1 MEDSAAGEDE
11 ITEIVEYREEVG
23 ESEKVS
29 RLSRML
35 SAGMRLGKKVAIV
48 GIVVSSAPVLLPP
61 LAVIS
66 ALGFAFSVPYGFVF
80 VSYVGTENL
89 MRKLLPPPEI
99 KYITYEEEGGE
110 GVAGLAMED
119 DGEGMEIELVEEELN
134 SGEVKEEE
142 MRLLE
147 QVSYGDETQY
157 SGGGAAAAAGTEEE
171 AIVSEVCTTKTD
183 DYDVV
188 VVLESQENEDSAPSI
203 FEVRVDEESS
213 ETEDEKNAMEEGVGY
228 TIDDD
233 NIIDEDDEGAK
244 ALPGDV
250 EGQFD
255 ETFVENVGEKD
266 DDDGSVIVVPGAT
279 AFPGDVEGR
288 FDEAFIENVGEKND
302 DGSVIVVPGS
312 KEPTAYPGDVVEDRF
327 DEAFIENVGEKNDDG
342 DVIFVPGSKEPTPFP
357 GDVVEDR
364 FDEAFAENVG
374 EKNDDGNV
382 IVVPGSKGATAFPG
396 DVEGRFDEAFVEDV
410 GEKNDD
416 GNVIVVPGLKG
427 ATALPG
433 DVEGRFDEAFVEDVG
448 EKNDDGDAIFVP
460 GLRYSEDDEDD
471 DRQGNVEGRDDEP
484 LMENVEGIESK
495 VDFAMETDSSGNMM
509 FVGVLESRDDEDKDS
524 LLGNIE
530 GRVVEPLAENEGEKN
545 GINEEIVFESN
556 VVVGVQES
564 SNNKGRFDEDSTS
577 GNVERRFDEPLV
589 TNEVEKNSIEGG
601 LIASGVDADTKTDD
615 HKKHEELSEE
625 KMVSFEAV
633 QETTTY
639 KTGNLASENEQAD
652 EILMN
657 NNIERIIDRRENAD
671 NAAQENIVDGLLKK
685 EQRPVGQSDKDGAI
699 FEDETTLVLPSGT
712 AENMP
717 IDDKAAGE
725 SGKEDNGG
733 EYLVEI
739 AMTVAEPKREE
750 VDAPA
755 VDSGLRSNE
764 AAPSEKDI
772 WKKIDAIR
780 AIVGFERPNEASYF
794 EELKALYLFTGIE
807 PPSSIV
813 DSSDDLSEFNKNLSF
828 LMSVIGVK

>member
-279 AFPGDVEGR
+279 AFPGDVEG
-288 FDEAFIENVGEKND
+288 
-302 DGSVIVVPGS
+302 
-312 KEPTAYPGDVVEDRF
+312 RF

>member
-327 DEAFIENVGEKNDDG
+327 DEAFIEN
-342 DVIFVPGSKEPTPFP
+342 
-357 GDVVEDR
+357 
-364 FDEAFAENVG
+364 
-374 EKNDDGNV
+374 
-382 IVVPGSKGATAFPG
+382 
-396 DVEGRFDEAFVEDV
+396 V

>member
-288 FDEAFIENVGEKND
+288 FDEAFIEN
-302 DGSVIVVPGS
+302 
-312 KEPTAYPGDVVEDRF
+312 
-327 DEAFIENVGEKNDDG
+327 
-342 DVIFVPGSKEPTPFP
+342 
-357 GDVVEDR
+357 
-364 FDEAFAENVG
+364 
-374 EKNDDGNV
+374 
-382 IVVPGSKGATAFPG
+382 
-396 DVEGRFDEAFVEDV
+396 V